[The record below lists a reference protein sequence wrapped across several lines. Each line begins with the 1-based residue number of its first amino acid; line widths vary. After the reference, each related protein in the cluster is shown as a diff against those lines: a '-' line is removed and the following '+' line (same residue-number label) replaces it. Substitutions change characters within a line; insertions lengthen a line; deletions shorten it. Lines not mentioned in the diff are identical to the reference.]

1 MIPIFNA
8 HLMSKRGCRKI
19 RTKTVRGMMSWAH
32 GKFRETLKSMCDK
45 KGKVMI
51 NPSESYTSKTCSSC
65 GWIDEKLGGKKTF
78 RCRKKGKIVD
88 RDVNGARG
96 IFLRALL
103 GGALQLT

>member
-8 HLMSKRGCRKI
+8 HLMSRRGCRKV

-65 GWIDEKLGGKKTF
+65 GWIDEKLGGKKHSDAI
-78 RCRKKGKIVD
+78 RKE
-88 RDVNGARG
+88 R
-96 IFLRALL
+96 LL
-103 GGALQLT
+103 TEMSTTLVESFYELCLVVPFN

>member
-1 MIPIFNA
+1 MHI
-8 HLMSKRGCRKI
+8 LCQGGVCRKI

-65 GWIDEKLGGKKTF
+65 GWIDEKLGEKTF
-78 RCRKKGKIVD
+78 RCRKEGKIVD

>member
-8 HLMSKRGCRKI
+8 HLMSRRGLRKF

-51 NPSESYTSKTCSSC
+51 NISESYTSKTCSSC
-65 GWIDEKLGGKKTF
+65 DWIDEKLSGKKYSDAV
-78 RCRKKGKIVD
+78 RKE
-88 RDVNGARG
+88 R
-96 IFLRALL
+96 LLTEMSTALVESFYEL
-103 GGALQLT
+103 CLVVPFN

>member
-1 MIPIFNA
+1 
-8 HLMSKRGCRKI
+8 
-19 RTKTVRGMMSWAH
+19 MMAWAR

-51 NPSESYTSKTCSSC
+51 NPSESTLAKHVHLA
-65 GWIDEKLGGKKTF
+65 WIDEKLGGKKTF
-78 RCRKKGKIVD
+78 QCRKEGKIVD

>member
-8 HLMSKRGCRKI
+8 HLMSRSGSRKI
-19 RTKTVRGMMSWAH
+19 RTKTVPGMMSWAH

-65 GWIDEKLGGKKTF
+65 GWIDENLVEKKHSDYV
-78 RCRKKGKIVD
+78 RKE
-88 RDVNGARG
+88 R
-96 IFLRALL
+96 FLTEMSTALVESFYEL
-103 GGALQLT
+103 CLVVPFN

>member
-8 HLMSKRGCRKI
+8 HLMSKRSCRKI

-78 RCRKKGKIVD
+78 RCRKEGKIVD